1 MIAIVCLDD
10 KNGMSFNHRRQ
21 SRDVCLRTWMME
33 MTRGSRLWMSDY
45 SAGQFSEK
53 EREGIWVSNS
63 FLEKAGEGDYVF
75 VEDDALAP
83 YERKVEKLVVFRWNR
98 VYPGDRYFDLDLTG
112 GTKQKRGIFP
122 GNPTRGSQWR
132 YTHGEEKDD
141 FWDVA
146 SGAPVDAGGWLRC

>member
-1 MIAIVCLDD
+1 MICCRCPKNQPKRKEGKMIAIVCLDD

-112 GTKQKRGIFP
+112 GQWHKAETRDFP
-122 GNPTRGSQWR
+122 GKSHKRITMEVYTR
-132 YTHGEEKDD
+132 
-141 FWDVA
+141 
-146 SGAPVDAGGWLRC
+146 

>member
-21 SRDVCLRTWMME
+21 SRDVCLRTWVME

-112 GTKQKRGIFP
+112 GQWHKAETRDFP
-122 GNPTRGSQWR
+122 GKSHKRITMEVYTR
-132 YTHGEEKDD
+132 
-141 FWDVA
+141 
-146 SGAPVDAGGWLRC
+146 